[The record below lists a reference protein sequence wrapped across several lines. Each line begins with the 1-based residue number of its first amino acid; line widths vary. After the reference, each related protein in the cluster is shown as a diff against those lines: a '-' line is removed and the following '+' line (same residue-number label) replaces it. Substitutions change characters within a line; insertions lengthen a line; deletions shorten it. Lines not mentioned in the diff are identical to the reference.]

1 MCDTFII
8 WCPKRDS
15 NSQNLASKTNTYTNS
30 VIGAKILAGDIG
42 FEPMRVGIKIRCLN
56 QLGESPIKPTWWMRV
71 ESNYH
76 RTPYEGGTLPLCY
89 SSMGCMMGF
98 EPTYIGITIRGLDR
112 LTTRTIQKHTTSLYG
127 RSPW

>member
-1 MCDTFII
+1 
-8 WCPKRDS
+8 
-15 NSQNLASKTNTYTNS
+15 
-30 VIGAKILAGDIG
+30 
-42 FEPMRVGIKIRCLN
+42 MRVGIKIRCLN
-56 QLGESPIKPTWWMRV
+56 QLGESPTKTTWWMKV

-76 RTPYEGGTLPLCY
+76 LTPYEGGALPLCY

-98 EPTYIGITIRGLDR
+98 EPTSIGITIRGLDR